1 MIVATDVF
9 DMEEVARLI
18 KNNGDLCAYVYSL
31 VPDRYKHVD
40 GIYHNTRYLLNLRIL
55 QSQDFN
61 LTDKS
66 NASSMLTA
74 GLHVVGYMDKYI
86 ACGAMER
93 HINMKKVQQYYEGDK
108 YGKGI

>member
-9 DMEEVARLI
+9 DMDEVKRLI
-18 KNNGDLCAYVYSL
+18 KSNGDLCAYVMSL
-31 VPDRYKHVD
+31 VPDRYRHVD

-55 QSQDFN
+55 QSND
-61 LTDKS
+61 LDLKDKS
-66 NASSMLTA
+66 NASAMLTA

-93 HINMKKVQQYYEGDK
+93 HINMKKVQQYYKGEA
-108 YGKGI
+108 YGKGV